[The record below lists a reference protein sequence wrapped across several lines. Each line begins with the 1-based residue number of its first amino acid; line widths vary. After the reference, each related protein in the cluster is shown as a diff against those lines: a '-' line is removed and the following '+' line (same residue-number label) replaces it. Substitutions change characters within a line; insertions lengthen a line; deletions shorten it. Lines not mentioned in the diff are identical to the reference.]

1 MRELTGIPTSFER
14 RILMREIK
22 FRGKGLAPE
31 GEATAWHFGKLLT
44 TQNVDGK
51 SKVFIQE
58 GGDYYLIKPET
69 VGESAGVVDN
79 YGEDIYEGDLVLTDG
94 KVADVY
100 VVEYS
105 LFGFMLTHFD
115 ADGSVDTMAALNFFK
130 PERLTV
136 VDNVIDR
143 KDRLKWQ

>member
-1 MRELTGIPTSFER
+1 MRELAGIPTFFER
-14 RILMREIK
+14 RILMSEMK
-22 FRGKGLAPE
+22 FRGKGIAPE
-31 GEATAWHFGKLLT
+31 GEATSWHFGKLLT
-44 TQNVDGK
+44 TQDVDGK

-58 GGDYYLIKPET
+58 GSDYYLIKTET
-69 VGESAGVVDN
+69 AGESTGMVDN
-79 YGEDIYEGDLVLTDG
+79 YGEDIYEGDLVLIDG
-94 KVADVY
+94 NVADVY
-100 VVEYS
+100 VVEWC